1 MQSSGRRESSQMRK
15 NQPVDTRLSQRVNY
29 RKIVLSRRWIEK
41 RRRDQF
47 YKLAKA
53 KGYRSRASFKLLQVN
68 RSYRFIK
75 HGRNV
80 VDLGAAPGGWLQVAR
95 EAVGETGFVLGV
107 DKQEIKPLMWR
118 NVVTIVADIEDPSV
132 SDLVKQKMPGPV
144 DVVLSDASPD
154 LTGTWELDQARQAHL
169 ANQSLEVARRVLRK
183 GGSFFVK
190 AFHGVDLADFKSR
203 LGQSFQTVRIV
214 KPPASRSD
222 SSEIYF
228 LGLNYTGERRPR
240 SLPEEQLQFSI
251 SEEAPATR
259 S

>member
-1 MQSSGRRESSQMRK
+1 MRK
-15 NQPVDTRLSQRVNY
+15 IEPMDPCLRY
-29 RKIVLSRRWIEK
+29 RAASWKIVLSSRWIEK
-41 RRRDQF
+41 HRRDQF

-53 KGYRSRASFKLLQVN
+53 KGYRSRASFKLVQAN

-95 EAVGETGFVLGV
+95 EAVGESGFVLGV
-107 DKQEIKPLMWR
+107 DRQEIKPLSCS
-118 NVVTIVADIEDPSV
+118 NVVTIVADIEDPS
-132 SDLVKQKMPGPV
+132 LPGRIREEMRGPV

-154 LTGTWELDQARQAHL
+154 LTGAWDLDQARQVHL
-169 ANQSLEVARRVLRK
+169 ANQSLEIAKQVLRK

-190 AFHGVDLADFKSR
+190 AFHGADLPDFKSK
-203 LGQSFQTVRIV
+203 LSECFQTVRIV

-228 LGLNYTGERRPR
+228 LGLNHTRESRPR
-240 SLPEEQLQFSI
+240 SLSEGTLEEPV
-251 SEEAPATR
+251 SEDLGSMR